1 MQETTEQQLEDIR
14 EIRLSDYF
22 WMLFRNKWSALT
34 IFLLAVLGA
43 FLVTDFTTP
52 VYQSETT
59 VRVVDGQQ
67 TPSLLSQLPLSG
79 LFGSTS
85 LGAYAAQLQSRDLVI
100 APAVRQLRAE
110 GVLEPLPVH
119 RGRTLMWLTN
129 LFNTLFNIDFAQDAT
144 EQGKLTVEEWEDYF
158 IKTLIDEQLK
168 VEESS
173 DGNVITISVKQR
185 TPERAQQL
193 CNKIVSVFQ
202 QVVAAE
208 TAEQMRW
215 WEKPMPQAMLAET
228 RQHLKTAE
236 EELFNFQREY
246 PEITLNAEGGT
257 QAQLILAL
265 QLKENEL
272 LGLLAGAA
280 LSLQEYAAE
289 LAKVEENLVSE
300 TVATNPSYAKLRDN
314 LHEYEIERQGM
325 TGKYDETHPDIVA
338 LDKKIAETQARLTE
352 EEKQLRSTTTAY
364 NPLHQALTEKVNEA
378 EANIKN
384 LTEQKS
390 QVSAQIAAHI
400 AQLSTWSSQQIRL
413 FRLKRDVEIYSAQ
426 NVALEAKMR
435 ESEIVAEAR
444 TENLKVLDMARVPE
458 EPIAPRMKLNLVLG
472 AMLGGLLGFTFAVA
486 KNYFQDTYLRLE
498 EAVRQLES
506 LPNPPSF
513 LGVIPPLKELKS
525 RKRQRR
531 FRVTQRDVQAPTNP
545 SERLAHDRRAFR
557 VLQAKLPF
565 LTPGSALK
573 TVLVT
578 SATRGEGKST
588 VSANLAAVLAQ
599 KGNRVLLIDADMRRP
614 SQHKTFP
621 IEATNQEDENVD
633 IDNVDFGL
641 RRDTPSHQP
650 TKPNTLRLTE
660 NRKPGLSEALMTMDE
675 ENGYDVFHATV
686 KPTGVPNLHLVSGGT
701 VPPNPIELLN
711 SEMMSQWLDLARET
725 YDIVVI
731 DSPPVRAVADAVIL
745 APIVDAVVYV
755 FDITKTRRFDML
767 TGARHL
773 TQVLPTKSIGV
784 LCNMIHPKHAKSYGY
799 YSRQTSYYELAEK
812 G

>member
-1 MQETTEQQLEDIR
+1 MQETTERQLEDIR

-22 WMLFRNKWSALT
+22 WMLFRSKWCALS

-79 LFGSTS
+79 IFGGTS

-100 APAVRQLRAE
+100 APAVRQLREE
-110 GVLEPLPVH
+110 GLLEPLPVH
-119 RGRTLMWLTN
+119 RGRILTWLAA
-129 LFNTLFNIDFAQDAT
+129 LGNIDVVQGAT
-144 EQGKLTVEEWEDYF
+144 EQGELTMEEWEDFF

-173 DGNVITISVKQR
+173 DGNVLTVTVKQR

-193 CNKIVSVFQ
+193 CNKIVAVFQ
-202 QVVAAE
+202 QVVEAE
-208 TAEQMRW
+208 TEAQMRW
-215 WEKPMPQAMLAET
+215 WEKPMPQSMLEET
-228 RQHLKTAE
+228 KQNLKTAE

-246 PEITLNAEGGT
+246 PEITLNAEGST

-265 QLKENEL
+265 QLEENQL
-272 LGLLAGAA
+272 TGLLAGAA
-280 LSLQEYAAE
+280 LKLEEYTAE
-289 LAKVEENLVSE
+289 LAQIEENLVSE
-300 TVATNPSYAKLRDN
+300 TVATNPSYSKLRDN

-325 TGKYDETHPDIVA
+325 MGKYDETHPDVVA
-338 LDKKIAETQARLTE
+338 LDKKIAETQARLAE
-352 EEKQLRSTTTAY
+352 EEQQIKSTTTAY

-378 EANIKN
+378 EATIKS
-384 LTEQKS
+384 LTEQKN
-390 QVSAQIAAHI
+390 QLSAQIAAHI

-413 FRLKRDVEIYSAQ
+413 FRLKRDVEIYNAQ
-426 NVALEAKMR
+426 IVALEAKMR

-444 TENLKVLDMARVPE
+444 TESLKVLDMARVPE
-458 EPIAPRMKLNLVLG
+458 EPVAPRMKLNLVLG

-513 LGVIPPLKELKS
+513 LGVIPSVGRMGRGQPPQLIVHDAPHS
-525 RKRQRR
+525 R
-531 FRVTQRDVQAPTNP
+531 AA
-545 SERLAHDRRAFR
+545 EAFR

-588 VSANLAAVLAQ
+588 VSSNLAVSLAQ
-599 KGNRVLLIDADMRRP
+599 KGERVLLIDADMRRP
-614 SQHKTFP
+614 SQHKTFA
-621 IEATNQEDENVD
+621 IEATNNVD
-633 IDNVDFGL
+633 IDNVDVGL
-641 RRDTPSHQP
+641 RRETSSHQP
-650 TKPNTLRLTE
+650 TYPNASRTTENPNALRTTE
-660 NRKPGLSEALMTMDE
+660 NRKPGLSEALISMNA
-675 ENGYDVFHATV
+675 ENGYDVFQTTV
-686 KPTGVPNLHLVSGGT
+686 KPTGIPSLHLVSGGT

-711 SEMMSQWLDLARET
+711 SEMMSQWLELARAE
-725 YDIVVI
+725 YDVVVI

-767 TGARHL
+767 TGVRHL
-773 TQVLPTKSIGV
+773 TEVLPTKSIGV
-784 LCNMIHPKHAKSYGY
+784 LCNMIHPRHAKSYGY
-799 YSRQTSYYELAEK
+799 YSRHTSYYELAERDE